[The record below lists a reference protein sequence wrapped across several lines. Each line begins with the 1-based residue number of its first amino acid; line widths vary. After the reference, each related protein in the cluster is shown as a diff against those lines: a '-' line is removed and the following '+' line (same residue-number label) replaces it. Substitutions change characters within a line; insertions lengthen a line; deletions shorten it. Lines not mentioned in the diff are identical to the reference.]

1 MKDRVKEFKESTFK
15 VCRIV
20 TLDKQMLMTIIVSV
34 LPKKNKKIVFLVLR
48 MFSAYVANRESLYFS
63 LRVGIPVLCPDI
75 CFTTASVTDRSLNF
89 YYRSSKL

>member
-1 MKDRVKEFKESTFK
+1 MNDRVKEFKESTFK

-34 LPKKNKKIVFLVLR
+34 LPKKNKKIGFLVLR

-75 CFTTASVTDRSLNF
+75 
-89 YYRSSKL
+89 